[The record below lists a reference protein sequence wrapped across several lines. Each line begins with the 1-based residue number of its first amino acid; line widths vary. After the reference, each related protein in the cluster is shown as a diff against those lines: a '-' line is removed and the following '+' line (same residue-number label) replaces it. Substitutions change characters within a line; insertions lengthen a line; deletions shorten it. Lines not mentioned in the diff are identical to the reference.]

1 MRASTPAMSLFVK
14 RANSSVAISLFRD
27 VLIRGLRARDTS
39 ECGWRQYVNW
49 NNATTPAS
57 FAKLAGRAPSRIANR
72 SSTQP
77 GRNDDQER
85 LVGGHSA
92 CHRRRLCRR
101 RVRADETRGAGQA
114 APGGN
119 DAAGQVLRPARGH
132 GARQGAIQQG
142 YRGAKRRISRGALEA
157 ALGRLRR
164 KHQGREERQ
173 DRGPPGDLER
183 YRQVQAG
190 PAALR
195 GGSLEAGPGQQ
206 ER

>member
-1 MRASTPAMSLFVK
+1 MRASTPGMSLLVK

-27 VLIRGLRARDTS
+27 VLITGLRARDTS
-39 ECGWRQYVNW
+39 EWRWRQYVNW
-49 NNATTPAS
+49 NNATAPAS
-57 FAKLAGRAPSRIANR
+57 FAKLAARAPSRIANR
-72 SSTQP
+72 SSTQA

-85 LVGGHSA
+85 LVGGHCA
-92 CHRRRLCRR
+92 CPRRRLCRR
-101 RVRADETRGAGQA
+101 RVRAGETRGAGQA

-142 YRGAKRRISRGALEA
+142 YRGAKRRISRGALED

-173 DRGPPGDLER
+173 DRSPARHLEGC
-183 YRQVQAG
+183 RQIQAVR
-190 PAALR
+190 AALR
-195 GGSLEAGPGQQ
+195 RGSFEAGPGQQ